1 MIRVENLNKSFG
13 SLQVIR
19 DISLTIQQGEL
30 VSIVGASGAGKT
42 T

>member
-1 MIRVENLNKSFG
+1 MVEANNISKSFG
-13 SLQVIR
+13 SLNVLNGVNLKVER
-19 DISLTIQQGEL
+19 GEF